1 MSNLG
6 DYVYYVLVYNY
17 LQKQIET
24 FQANILANMMAW
36 ASGIALVL
44 LTLWIMIQG
53 YRMISGQSRDSM
65 MTLVLNMTRTAII
78 VTVATSM
85 SIFGSN
91 LQNYLAANGA
101 LGSEISQLVSGEDS
115 PVSAIDKNMAAT
127 QLTLAAIDVVQ
138 VPPGDPTS
146 SDQKARAMLIAG
158 FGAAG
163 PAMAAGAML
172 LLYQFTMAI
181 FIGLGPLFILC
192 LIFDQTKSLFQRWL
206 LYGIGT
212 LFSMGVLAF
221 ISSLVLQ
228 LTLKVA
234 EALWAAGIIN
244 GITGLGAEGFTNQ
257 SMQQGGIGLLM
268 TVLIVSSPP
277 LAAMFFQG
285 TVGNFLTYSAF
296 GMGHN
301 SKPGPQGQPPGSY
314 GGGYGGA
321 RNASPQSSTVQSNTS
336 NHAAGGP
343 LGNSNSG
350 IRGTIIPNSSP
361 GDFVKKPI
369 MRA

>member
-192 LIFDQTKSLFQRWL
+192 LIFEQTKSLFQRWL

-212 LFSMGVLAF
+212 LFSIAILYVVTSIVLK
-221 ISSLVLQ
+221 
-228 LTLKVA
+228 LTVNVA
-234 EALWAAGIIN
+234 AALWSADIVNSILD
-244 GITGLGAEGFTNQ
+244 TGSEGFSSQ
-257 SMQQGGIGLLM
+257 AMQQGGIGLLL
-268 TVLIVSSPP
+268 TVLIVSVPP
-277 LAAMFFQG
+277 MAAMFFQG
-285 TVGNFLTYSAF
+285 TVGQFMHFSAF
-296 GMGHN
+296 GGGPA
-301 SKPGPQGQPPGSY
+301 SRPGPQGQPPGSY
-314 GGGYGGA
+314 GGSAYAGA
-321 RNASPQSSTVQSNTS
+321 NTPLSHVGQSMPANTISDGAINHSNLGRMAGNASTIQADTMKHKP
-336 NHAAGGP
+336 
-343 LGNSNSG
+343 
-350 IRGTIIPNSSP
+350 GT
-361 GDFVKKPI
+361 
-369 MRA
+369 